1 MFNMPWDDWDLMLA
15 NNPMPA
21 RFEGV
26 LANIKCFDCD
36 TNSETEFHFVSLKC
50 GLCGSHNTARGTGPL
65 FNMVDGQGRHA
76 FSFESPITYRS
87 SICGENFIVF
97 SAVEFDIQAATEI
110 NTTSR
115 PAVTPDVTS
124 AGELYNEQSSES
136 SNEVGQES
144 DDSWID
150 LECDGCEFGCDNLD
164 GEDDSESG
172 SEPNS
177 EEDHSTGSSYFSP
190 SATEKED

>member
-21 RFEGV
+21 RFGGV

-50 GLCGSHNTARGTGPL
+50 GLCGSHNTARGTGSL
-65 FNMVDGQGRHA
+65 FKMVDGQ
-76 FSFESPITYRS
+76 
-87 SICGENFIVF
+87 
-97 SAVEFDIQAATEI
+97 AVEFDIQAATEI